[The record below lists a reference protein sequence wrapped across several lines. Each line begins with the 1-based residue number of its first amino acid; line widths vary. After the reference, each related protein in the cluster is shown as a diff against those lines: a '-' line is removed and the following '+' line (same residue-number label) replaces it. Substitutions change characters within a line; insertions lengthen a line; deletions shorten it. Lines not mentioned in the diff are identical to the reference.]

1 MKTILVGPVFGA
13 NLREMRLKYALSQK
27 ALAKLSGIG
36 LPILRLLEQGQITRE
51 LKEETLCRLCSI
63 LNCTITDLIEP

>member
-13 NLREMRLKYALSQK
+13 NLRALRLKYSLSQK
-27 ALAKLSGIG
+27 ALAKLSGIS

-51 LKEETLCRLCSI
+51 LPEETLARLCNI
-63 LNCTITDLIEP
+63 LNCSLDDLNKT